1 MLKELSRE
9 KLMNYM
15 LNGEAIKIIL
25 IVGLIK
31 RTQYK

>member
-9 KLMNYM
+9 KLMNYV

-31 RTQYK
+31 RT

>member
-9 KLMNYM
+9 KLMNYV
-15 LNGEAIKIIL
+15 LNREAIKIIL

-31 RTQYK
+31 RT

>member
-15 LNGEAIKIIL
+15 LDGEAIKIIL

-31 RTQYK
+31 RT

>member
-31 RTQYK
+31 RT